1 MVAVVVLV
9 NNQLQMLM
17 LNPEVQV
24 VVETMDQILVLLVI
38 SKLEQ
43 VVLLQ

>member
-1 MVAVVVLV
+1 MLV
-9 NNQLQMLM
+9 NNHLQMLM

-24 VVETMDQILVLLVI
+24 VVETIDQILVLMVI

-43 VVLLQ
+43 ALLLQ

>member
-1 MVAVVVLV
+1 MVEVVVLV

-24 VVETMDQILVLLVI
+24 VVETIHQILVLMVI

-43 VVLLQ
+43 ALLLQ

>member
-1 MVAVVVLV
+1 MVEVVVLV

-24 VVETMDQILVLLVI
+24 VVETMDQMQVLMVI
-38 SKLEQ
+38 S
-43 VVLLQ
+43 